1 MFFRRK
7 IEKIKVTVL
16 EEKKLANGKIA
27 FLILRN
33 YSLSYI
39 DEYVICLD
47 YDFKSNTYDIGLK
60 VSKLS
65 EAYSLLNHLVKY
77 GDFSLIINKKEDED
91 DEQEDEVC

>member
-1 MFFRRK
+1 MFFK
-7 IEKIKVTVL
+7 SKNKIKVTIL

-47 YDFKSNTYDIGLK
+47 YDFKSNTFDIGLRVYELVK
-60 VSKLS
+60 
-65 EAYSLLNHLVKY
+65 AYSLLNHLVKN
-77 GDFSLIINKKEDED
+77 GDFKEIINKSKNNEEKETK
-91 DEQEDEVC
+91 

>member
-1 MFFRRK
+1 MFFRSRNK

-16 EEKKLANGKIA
+16 EEKKLASGKIA

-47 YDFKSNTYDIGLK
+47 YDFKSNTFDIGLRVDELVK
-60 VSKLS
+60 
-65 EAYSLLNHLVKY
+65 AYSLLNHLVKN
-77 GDFSLIINKKEDED
+77 GDFKEIINKSKNTEEKEME
-91 DEQEDEVC
+91 